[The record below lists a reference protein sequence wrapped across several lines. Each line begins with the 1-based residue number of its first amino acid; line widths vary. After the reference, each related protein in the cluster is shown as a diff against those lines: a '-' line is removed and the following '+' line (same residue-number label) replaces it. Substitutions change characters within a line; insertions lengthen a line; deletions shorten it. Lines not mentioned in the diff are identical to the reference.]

1 MQAIQIG
8 VSSTLLSLIDKGLV
22 DQPVN
27 EILENILDAL
37 TTLRQLQSA
46 GARPDSI
53 MGALYAIV
61 DRKMDQHN
69 QHEPVS
75 CKKGCAFCCRMNVD
89 VTPMEAIITLAFAK
103 QRGITID
110 TDYLRAQAKIPK
122 EMLAFTPGLS
132 ACVFLKKD
140 NICGIYPARPLAC
153 RKYVVKNPP
162 DQCNGE
168 KYPHGTQDVLIDVEI
183 EVLVSALH
191 NLQNGQI
198 DSLHKILLQMLTGE
212 R

>member
-8 VSSTLLSLIDKGLV
+8 VSSTLVTLIDKGLV
-22 DQPVN
+22 DQPLN

-37 TTLRQLQSA
+37 TTLTQLQSA

-53 MGALYAIV
+53 MGALYAVV
-61 DRKMDQHN
+61 DRKMQQHN
-69 QHEPVS
+69 LHDPVS
-75 CKKGCAFCCRMNVD
+75 CKKGCAFCCKMNVD
-89 VTPMEAIITLAFAK
+89 VTPMEAMVILAFTK

-140 NICGIYPARPLAC
+140 NTVWNLPCAPTSMQEICCKKP
-153 RKYVVKNPP
+153 
-162 DQCNGE
+162 
-168 KYPHGTQDVLIDVEI
+168 
-183 EVLVSALH
+183 
-191 NLQNGQI
+191 
-198 DSLHKILLQMLTGE
+198 TGPV
-212 R
+212 

>member
-8 VSSTLLSLIDKGLV
+8 VSSTLVTLIDKGLV

-61 DRKMDQHN
+61 DRKMHQHN

-75 CKKGCAFCCRMNVD
+75 CKKGCAFCCKMNVD
-89 VTPMEAIITLAFAK
+89 VTPMEAIVILAFAK

-140 NICGIYPARPLAC
+140 NTCGIYPARPLAC

-183 EVLVSALH
+183 EVLVSALD